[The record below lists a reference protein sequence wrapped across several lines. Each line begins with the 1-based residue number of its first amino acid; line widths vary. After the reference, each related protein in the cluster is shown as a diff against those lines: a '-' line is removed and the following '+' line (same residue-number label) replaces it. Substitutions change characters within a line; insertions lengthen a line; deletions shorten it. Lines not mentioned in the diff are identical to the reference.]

1 VSAEATALSK
11 TGTSPSDPADA
22 VSSMTIDQLADQ
34 LSTYLDTPRINQVRR
49 AYYYAEQAHAG
60 QMRRSGE
67 HYITHPLAVAHIL
80 ADMKLD
86 HQSLMAAM
94 LHDVIE
100 DTGIPKDA
108 LAEQFGEPV
117 ADLVDGVSK
126 LTQIEFRTRA
136 EAQAEN
142 FQKMTLAM
150 ARDIRVILVKLA
162 DRLHN
167 MRTLGHMSYEKRQRI
182 ATETLDIYAPI
193 ANRLGMHSLCT
204 ELEDLGF
211 SFLHPMRSRYISKAV
226 EKLRGSHREIIEEIQ
241 ARVEEKLTERG
252 MPGRILGREKHLN
265 SIYNKMKFK
274 HKSFHEIMDVYAF
287 RIITDSTDDCYR
299 ILGAVHSL
307 YKPLPGRFKDYI
319 AMPKANGYQSL
330 HTTLFGMHV
339 NIEIQIRTE
348 EMEQIANNGIAAH
361 WLYKNDNST
370 AIEVSQRRVDRWVQ
384 GLIEMR
390 ERTDDSLEFIE
401 HVKVDLFPDEIYVF
415 TPKGK
420 ILELPGGATPID
432 FAYAIHTDI
441 GNACVAC
448 RINRNLGS
456 LSQPLQSGQTVEI
469 ITAPGARP
477 NPAWLSFVVTGK
489 ARSSIR
495 HVLKYQKR
503 TESVELGKALLKKS
517 LVGFGAKL
525 SEISDQQRERVV
537 KHNQQTDFDDL
548 LGEIGLGN
556 RMAYIIARQLTSDLN
571 DDGRESDSASETP
584 NVVSLQDN
592 GRGSVTIRG
601 TEGLLVRFASCCKPI
616 PGDPVVGVMES
627 GNGMVI
633 HTDTCRRLRDK
644 HGDRSALTHLKWAKD
659 ITDEFSVELRV
670 ELERQRGVIAEMASA
685 VAKADGNIE
694 RINVEEQNAR
704 LSVVS
709 LVVHVNGRRH
719 LARVMR
725 RVRNIRAVTHIS
737 RIRY

>member
-1 VSAEATALSK
+1 MSAEVTVEGLAKELS
-11 TGTSPSDPADA
+11 S
-22 VSSMTIDQLADQ
+22 
-34 LSTYLDTPRINQVRR
+34 YLDSNRINQVRR
-49 AYYYAEQAHAG
+49 AYYYAEQAHEG
-60 QMRRSGE
+60 QMRRSGDR
-67 HYITHPLAVAHIL
+67 YITHPLAVAHIL
-80 ADMKLD
+80 ADLRLD

-100 DTGIPKDA
+100 DTGIPKEA
-108 LAEQFGEPV
+108 LAEQFGEDV
-117 ADLVDGVSK
+117 AELVDGVSK
-126 LTQIEFRTRA
+126 LTQIEFRSRA

-167 MRTLGHMSYEKRQRI
+167 MRTLGPMPYEKRQRI

-193 ANRLGMHSLCT
+193 ANRLGMHAVCT

-211 SFLHPMRSRYISKAV
+211 SSLYPMRSKYISKAV
-226 EKLRGSHREIIEEIQ
+226 EKLRGSHREIIEEIRGKLQ
-241 ARVEEKLTERG
+241 EKLDERG
-252 MPGRILGREKHLN
+252 LQGRILGREKHLN

-274 HKSFHEIMDVYAF
+274 QKSFHEIMDVYAF
-287 RIITDSTDDCYR
+287 RIIAESEDDCYR

-348 EMEQIANNGIAAH
+348 EMENIANNGIAAH
-361 WLYKNDNST
+361 WMYKNEPTSVTSANQ
-370 AIEVSQRRVDRWVQ
+370 ARVDRWVK
-384 GLIEMR
+384 GLMEMR
-390 ERTDDSLEFIE
+390 ERADDSLEFIE

-420 ILELPGGATPID
+420 IMELPRGATPVD
-432 FAYAIHTDI
+432 FAYTIHTDI
-441 GNACVAC
+441 GNATVAC

-495 HVLKYQKR
+495 HVLKSQQR
-503 TESVELGKALLKKS
+503 VESIELGKTLLKKS
-517 LVGFGAKL
+517 LKGFGTRL
-525 SEISDQQRERVV
+525 SEISDAQVQTVV
-537 KHNQQTDFDDL
+537 RHNQVDSLDDL
-548 LGEIGLGN
+548 ISEIGLGN
-556 RMAYIIARQLTSDLN
+556 RMAYLVARQLIN
-571 DDGRESDSASETP
+571 GASNGEVEEAPAAITE
-584 NVVSLQDN
+584 QDN
-592 GRGSVTIRG
+592 TPVTIQG

-616 PGDPVVGVMES
+616 PGDPVVGVMDS
-627 GNGMVI
+627 GKGMVI
-633 HTDTCRRLRDK
+633 HSDTCSKLPDDDEGRAR
-644 HGDRSALTHLKWAKD
+644 LTHLKWAKD

-670 ELERQRGVIAEMASA
+670 ELERQRGVIAEVANA
-685 VAKADGNIE
+685 VAMADGNIE
-694 RINVEEQNAR
+694 RISVEDQNAKFG
-704 LSVVS
+704 VVS

-725 RVRNIRAVTHIS
+725 RIRNIRAVSSIS
-737 RIRY
+737 RVRN

>member
-1 VSAEATALSK
+1 MSAEPTVE
-11 TGTSPSDPADA
+11 G
-22 VSSMTIDQLADQ
+22 LAKE
-34 LSTYLDTPRINQVRR
+34 LSTYLDTNRINQVRR
-49 AYYYAEQAHAG
+49 AYYYAEQAHEG
-60 QMRRSGE
+60 QMRKSGDR
-67 HYITHPLAVAHIL
+67 YITHPLAVARIL
-80 ADMKLD
+80 AELKLD

-108 LAEQFGEPV
+108 LAEQFGEDV
-117 ADLVDGVSK
+117 AELVDGGSK
-126 LTQIEFRTRA
+126 LTQIEFRSRA

-150 ARDIRVILVKLA
+150 AKDIRVILVKLA

-167 MRTLGHMSYEKRQRI
+167 MRTLGPMPYEKRQRI

-193 ANRLGMHSLCT
+193 ANRLGMHSICT

-211 SFLHPMRSRYISKAV
+211 AALYPMRARYIRKAV
-226 EKLRGSHREIIEEIQ
+226 EKLRGSHREIIEEIRGKLQ
-241 ARVEEKLTERG
+241 AKLEERG
-252 MPGRILGREKHLN
+252 LPGRILGREKHLN

-287 RIITDSTDDCYR
+287 RIITDTEDDCYR

-361 WLYKNDNST
+361 WMYKNEASNVTSVNQ
-370 AIEVSQRRVDRWVQ
+370 ARVDRWLK
-384 GLIEMR
+384 GLMEMR
-390 ERTDDSLEFIE
+390 ERADDSLEFIE
-401 HVKVDLFPDEIYVF
+401 HVKVDLFPDEVYVF
-415 TPKGK
+415 TPKGR
-420 ILELPGGATPID
+420 ILELPRGATPVD

-441 GNACVAC
+441 GNAAVAC
-448 RINRNLGS
+448 RINRNLAS

-495 HVLKYQKR
+495 HALKTQKR
-503 TESVELGKALLKKS
+503 AESLELGRTLLKKS
-517 LVGFGAKL
+517 LKGFGTKL
-525 SEISDQQRERVV
+525 SEISDAQIQAVV
-537 KHNQQTDFDDL
+537 RHNQVSSFDDL
-548 LGEIGLGN
+548 VSDIGLGN
-556 RMAYIIARQLTSDLN
+556 RMAYLVARQLVHGAEGSDTATVEEAQPV
-571 DDGRESDSASETP
+571 DGGP
-584 NVVSLQDN
+584 
-592 GRGSVTIRG
+592 VTIRG

-616 PGDPVVGVMES
+616 PGDPVVGVMDS
-627 GNGMVI
+627 GKGMVI
-633 HTDTCRRLRDK
+633 HSDTCSRLPDDDEGRA
-644 HGDRSALTHLKWAKD
+644 SLTHLKWAKD
-659 ITDEFSVELRV
+659 ITNEFAVELRV
-670 ELERQRGVIAEMASA
+670 ELERQRGIIAELANA

-694 RINVEEQNAR
+694 RINVEEQNAKF
-704 LSVVS
+704 SVVS
-709 LVVHVNGRRH
+709 LVLHVSGRKH

-725 RVRNIRAVTHIS
+725 RIRTIRAVTHIS
-737 RIRY
+737 RVRH

>member
-1 VSAEATALSK
+1 MSAEPTVEGLARELS
-11 TGTSPSDPADA
+11 S
-22 VSSMTIDQLADQ
+22 
-34 LSTYLDTPRINQVRR
+34 YLDTTRINQVRR
-49 AYYYAEQAHAG
+49 AYYYAEQAHEG
-60 QMRRSGE
+60 QRRRSGE
-67 HYITHPLAVAHIL
+67 PYVTHPLAVASIL
-80 ADMKLD
+80 AELKLD

-108 LAEQFGEPV
+108 LADQFGESV

-126 LTQIEFRTRA
+126 LTQIEFRSRA

-167 MRTLGHMSYEKRQRI
+167 MRTLGPLPFAKRQRI

-193 ANRLGMHSLCT
+193 ANRLGMHSICT

-211 SFLHPMRSRYISKAV
+211 SSLYPMRSRYISQAV
-226 EKLRGSHREIIEEIQ
+226 TKLRGSHQEIIEEI
-241 ARVEEKLTERG
+241 RSKLEEKLAERG
-252 MPGRILGREKHLN
+252 LPGRIIGREKHLN

-274 HKSFHEIMDVYAF
+274 QKSFHEIMDVYAF
-287 RIITDSTDDCYR
+287 RIITDTEDDCYR

-348 EMEQIANNGIAAH
+348 EMEHIANNGIAAH
-361 WLYKNDNST
+361 WMYKNDQSSIASVN
-370 AIEVSQRRVDRWVQ
+370 QKRVDRWVK
-384 GLIEMR
+384 GLMEMR
-390 ERTDDSLEFIE
+390 ERADDSLEFIE

-420 ILELPGGATPID
+420 IMELPSGATPVD

-495 HVLKYQKR
+495 HVLKHQKR
-503 TESVELGKALLKKS
+503 TESVELGKTLLKKS
-517 LVGFGAKL
+517 LNGFGKKL
-525 SEISDQQRERVV
+525 AELSDAQVEAVV
-537 KHNQQTDFDDL
+537 RHNQVSSLDDL
-548 LGEIGLGN
+548 LSEIGLGN
-556 RMAYIIARQLTSDLN
+556 RMAYLIARQLVSGEVGPDDTETDLKQPSGGF
-571 DDGRESDSASETP
+571 GRSP
-584 NVVSLQDN
+584 
-592 GRGSVTIRG
+592 VTIRG
-601 TEGLLVRFASCCKPI
+601 TEGLLVRFAQCCKPI
-616 PGDPVVGVMES
+616 PGDPVVGVMDT
-627 GNGMVI
+627 GNGMLI
-633 HTDTCRRLRDK
+633 HSDTCVRLPEDDEARA
-644 HGDRSALTHLKWAKD
+644 RLTHLKWAKD

-670 ELERQRGVIAEMASA
+670 ELERQRGVIAEVASA
-685 VAKADGNIE
+685 VALADGNIE
-694 RINVEEQNAR
+694 RISVEEQNAR
-704 LSVVS
+704 LGIVS

-737 RIRY
+737 RIRH

>member
-1 VSAEATALSK
+1 MSLEATVEGL
-11 TGTSPSDPADA
+11 A
-22 VSSMTIDQLADQ
+22 VE
-34 LSTYLDTPRINQVRR
+34 LSTYLDTNRINQVRR
-49 AYYYAEQAHAG
+49 AYYYAEQAHEG
-60 QMRRSGE
+60 QMRKSGDR
-67 HYITHPLAVAHIL
+67 YITHPLAVAHIL
-80 ADMKLD
+80 AGLKLD

-108 LAEQFGEPV
+108 LAEQFGEDV
-117 ADLVDGVSK
+117 AELVDGVSK
-126 LTQIEFRTRA
+126 LTQIEFRSRA

-167 MRTLGHMSYEKRQRI
+167 MRTLGPMPYEKRQRI

-193 ANRLGMHSLCT
+193 ANRLGMHAIST

-211 SFLHPMRSRYISKAV
+211 SSLHPMRSRYISKAV
-226 EKLRGSHREIIEEIQ
+226 DKLRGSHREIIEDIRGKLQ
-241 ARVEEKLTERG
+241 EKLEERG
-252 MPGRILGREKHLN
+252 LPGRILGREKHLN
-265 SIYNKMKFK
+265 SIYNKMKLQQ
-274 HKSFHEIMDVYAF
+274 KSFYEIMDVYAF
-287 RIITDSTDDCYR
+287 RIITDTEDDCYR
-299 ILGAVHSL
+299 ILGAVHNL
-307 YKPLPGRFKDYI
+307 YKPMPGRFKDYI

-348 EMEQIANNGIAAH
+348 EMEHIANDGIAAH
-361 WLYKNDNST
+361 WMYKNEPTNATSVNQT
-370 AIEVSQRRVDRWVQ
+370 RVDRWVK
-384 GLIEMR
+384 GLMEMR
-390 ERTDDSLEFIE
+390 ERADDSLEFIE

-420 ILELPGGATPID
+420 IMELPRGATPVD
-432 FAYAIHTDI
+432 FAYTIHTDI
-441 GNACVAC
+441 GNATVAC

-456 LSQPLQSGQTVEI
+456 LSKPLQSGQTVEV

-495 HVLKYQKR
+495 HTLKSQKLA
-503 TESVELGKALLKKS
+503 ESLELGRALLKKS
-517 LVGFGAKL
+517 LNGFGASL
-525 SEISDQQRERVV
+525 SDISDEQKQTVV
-537 KHNQQTDFDDL
+537 GHNQVSSFDDL
-548 LGEIGLGN
+548 VSDIGLGK
-556 RMAYIIARQLTSDLN
+556 RMAYLVARQLVSGAESPEQQDPAG
-571 DDGRESDSASETP
+571 DVSESDETP
-584 NVVSLQDN
+584 
-592 GRGSVTIRG
+592 VTIRG
-601 TEGLLVRFASCCKPI
+601 TEGMLVRFATCCKPI

-633 HTDTCRRLRDK
+633 HSDTCSRLPEDN
-644 HGDRSALTHLKWAKD
+644 GGRSRLTHLTWAKD

-670 ELERQRGVIAEMASA
+670 ELERQRGVIAEVAKA
-685 VAKADGNIE
+685 VAMADGNIE
-694 RINVEEQNAR
+694 RISVDEQNAR
-704 LSVVS
+704 FGVVSVV
-709 LVVHVNGRRH
+709 VKVHGRRH

-725 RVRNIRAVTHIS
+725 RVRNIKAVTSIN
-737 RIRY
+737 RVKY

>member
-1 VSAEATALSK
+1 LATIEALSDRLK
-11 TGTSPSDPADA
+11 N
-22 VSSMTIDQLADQ
+22 
-34 LSTYLDTPRINQVRR
+34 YLDDNRVNQVRR
-49 AYYYAEQAHAG
+49 AFFYAEQAHEG
-60 QMRRSGE
+60 QFRRSGE
-67 HYITHPLAVAHIL
+67 RYITHPLAVASIL
-80 ADMKLD
+80 ADLNLD

-108 LAEQFGEPV
+108 LSAQFGESV

-126 LTQIEFRTRA
+126 LTQIEFRSRA

-150 ARDIRVILVKLA
+150 AKDIRVILVKLA

-167 MRTLGHMSYEKRQRI
+167 MRTLGPLAYEKRRRI

-193 ANRLGMHSLCT
+193 AHRLGMHSLCV

-211 SFLHPMRSRYISKAV
+211 SALYPMRSRYIGKAV
-226 EKLRGSHREIIEEIQ
+226 EKLRGNHLEIIAEIRQRLEE
-241 ARVEEKLTERG
+241 RLSERDL
-252 MPGRILGREKHLN
+252 PGEILGREKHLN
-265 SIYNKMKFK
+265 SIYNKMRNRQ
-274 HKSFHEIMDVYAF
+274 KSFHEIMDVYAF
-287 RIITDSTDDCYR
+287 RIITDSVDDCYR

-339 NIEIQIRTE
+339 NIEIQIRTK

-361 WLYKNDNST
+361 WLYKSGDSAVGDLN
-370 AIEVSQRRVDRWVQ
+370 QRRVDRWVQ
-384 GLIEMR
+384 GLMEMR
-390 ERTDDSLEFIE
+390 ERADDSLEFIE
-401 HVKVDLFPDEIYVF
+401 HVKVDLFPDEVYVF
-415 TPKGK
+415 TPRGK
-420 ILELPGGATPID
+420 ILELPAGATAVD

-448 RINRNLGS
+448 RINKQLAS
-456 LSQPLQSGQTVEI
+456 LSVPLQSGQTVEV

-477 NPAWLSFVVTGK
+477 NPAWLNFVVTGK

-495 HVLKYQKR
+495 HVLNSQR
-503 TESVELGKALLKKS
+503 RNESVTLGKDLLTKS
-517 LVGFGAKL
+517 LSSFGWKL
-525 SEISDQQRERVV
+525 ADMPKEQIDRVAA
-537 KHNQQTDFDDL
+537 HNQAASLDDL
-548 LGEIGLGN
+548 LAEIGLGN
-556 RMAYIIARQLTSDLN
+556 RMAYIVARQLLPTDSDAAAEKAKV
-571 DDGRESDSASETP
+571 DVKRDEPSSM
-584 NVVSLQDN
+584 
-592 GRGSVTIRG
+592 TIRG
-601 TEGLLVRFASCCKPI
+601 TEGLLVRFANCCKPI
-616 PGDPVVGVMES
+616 PGDPIVGQMES

-633 HTDTCRRLRDK
+633 HSERCDRVLLGK
-644 HGDRSALTHLKWAKD
+644 HADQELVHLNWAKD

-670 ELERQRGVIAEMASA
+670 ELERQRGVIAELANA
-685 VAKADGNIE
+685 VTHGDANIE

-704 LSVVS
+704 HSRVS
-709 LVVHVNGRRH
+709 LVLHVQGRRH

-725 RVRNIRAVTHIS
+725 RIRRIRAVMGITRVRH
-737 RIRY
+737 

>member
-1 VSAEATALSK
+1 VSLEATVE
-11 TGTSPSDPADA
+11 G
-22 VSSMTIDQLADQ
+22 LASE
-34 LSTYLDTPRINQVRR
+34 LSTYLDTNRINQVRR
-49 AYYYAEQAHAG
+49 AYYYAEQAHEG
-60 QMRRSGE
+60 QMRKSGDR
-67 HYITHPLAVAHIL
+67 YITHPLAVAHIL
-80 ADMKLD
+80 AGLKLD

-108 LAEQFGEPV
+108 LSEQFGEDV
-117 ADLVDGVSK
+117 AELVDGVSK
-126 LTQIEFRTRA
+126 LTQIEFRSRA

-167 MRTLGHMSYEKRQRI
+167 MRTLGPMPYEKRQRI

-193 ANRLGMHSLCT
+193 ANRLGMHAIST

-211 SFLHPMRSRYISKAV
+211 SSLYPMRSRYISKAV
-226 EKLRGSHREIIEEIQ
+226 DKLRGSHREIIEDIRGRLQ
-241 ARVEEKLTERG
+241 EKLEERSL
-252 MPGRILGREKHLN
+252 PGRILGREKHLN

-274 HKSFHEIMDVYAF
+274 QKSFYEIMDVYAF
-287 RIITDSTDDCYR
+287 RIITGTEDDCYR

-307 YKPLPGRFKDYI
+307 YKPMPGRFKDYI

-348 EMEQIANNGIAAH
+348 EMEHIANDGIAAH
-361 WLYKNDNST
+361 WMYKNDPGNVTSVNQT
-370 AIEVSQRRVDRWVQ
+370 RVDRWVK
-384 GLIEMR
+384 GLMEMR
-390 ERTDDSLEFIE
+390 ERADDSLEFIE

-415 TPKGK
+415 TPRGK
-420 ILELPGGATPID
+420 IMELPSGATPVD

-441 GNACVAC
+441 GNATVAC

-456 LSQPLQSGQTVEI
+456 LSRPLQSGQTVEV

-495 HVLKYQKR
+495 HTLKSQKLA
-503 TESVELGKALLKKS
+503 ESLELGRTLLKKS
-517 LVGFGAKL
+517 LTGFGARL
-525 SEISDQQRERVV
+525 SDIDEMQKQAVV
-537 KHNQQTDFDDL
+537 NHNQVNSFEDL
-548 LGEIGLGN
+548 VSDIGLGN
-556 RMAYIIARQLTSDLN
+556 RMAYLVARQLLSGAESIGPRQSVKGIQGG
-571 DDGRESDSASETP
+571 DDAR
-584 NVVSLQDN
+584 
-592 GRGSVTIRG
+592 VTIQG
-601 TEGLLVRFASCCKPI
+601 TEGMLVHFAACCKPI
-616 PGDPVVGVMES
+616 PGDPVVGVMDS
-627 GNGMVI
+627 GSGMVI
-633 HTDTCRRLRDK
+633 HSDTCSRLPEDNE
-644 HGDRSALTHLKWAKD
+644 GRSRLTHLTWAKD

-670 ELERQRGVIAEMASA
+670 ELERQRGVIAEVASA
-685 VAKADGNIE
+685 VAMADGNIE
-694 RINVEEQNAR
+694 RINVDEQDAR
-704 LSVVS
+704 FGVVSVV
-709 LVVHVNGRRH
+709 VKVHGRKH

-725 RVRNIRAVTHIS
+725 RVRNIKAVTSIN
-737 RIRY
+737 RVKY

>member
-1 VSAEATALSK
+1 MHSGFFIPGIYDPYGGAVSAEATV
-11 TGTSPSDPADA
+11 D
-22 VSSMTIDQLADQ
+22 VLANE
-34 LSTYLDTPRINQVRR
+34 LSTYLDTNRINQVRR
-49 AYYYAEQAHAG
+49 AYYYAEQAHEG
-60 QMRRSGE
+60 QMRKSGDR
-67 HYITHPLAVAHIL
+67 YITHPLAVARIL
-80 ADMKLD
+80 ASLKLD

-108 LAEQFGEPV
+108 LAEQFGEDV
-117 ADLVDGVSK
+117 AELVDGVSK
-126 LTQIEFRTRA
+126 LTQIEFRSRA

-167 MRTLGHMSYEKRQRI
+167 MRTLGPMPYEKRQRI
-182 ATETLDIYAPI
+182 ANETLDIYAPI
-193 ANRLGMHSLCT
+193 ANRLGMHSICT

-211 SFLHPMRSRYISKAV
+211 SSLYPMRSKYISKAV
-226 EKLRGSHREIIEEIQ
+226 AKLRGSHREIIDDIRGKLQ
-241 ARVEEKLTERG
+241 EKLEERSL
-252 MPGRILGREKHLN
+252 PGRILGREKHLN

-274 HKSFHEIMDVYAF
+274 QKSFHEIMDVYAF
-287 RIITDSTDDCYR
+287 RIITDTEDDCYR

-348 EMEQIANNGIAAH
+348 EMEHIANNGIAAH
-361 WLYKNDNST
+361 WMYKNEPSSVTSVNQT
-370 AIEVSQRRVDRWVQ
+370 RVDRWVK
-384 GLIEMR
+384 GLMEMR
-390 ERTDDSLEFIE
+390 ERADDSLEFIE

-420 ILELPGGATPID
+420 IMELPGGATPVD
-432 FAYAIHTDI
+432 FAYTIHTDI

-495 HVLKYQKR
+495 HVLKNQKR
-503 TESVELGKALLKKS
+503 AESLDLGKTLLKKS
-517 LVGFGAKL
+517 LKGFGASL
-525 SEISDQQRERVV
+525 SEINEHQIQAVV
-537 KHNQQTDFDDL
+537 RHNQVDSFEDL
-548 LGEIGLGN
+548 VSDIGLGN
-556 RMAYIIARQLTSDLN
+556 RMAYLVARQLVSGKT
-571 DDGRESDSASETP
+571 DDEASGVASATIMDKTNNSP
-584 NVVSLQDN
+584 
-592 GRGSVTIRG
+592 VTIRG

-616 PGDPVVGVMES
+616 PGDPVVGVMDS

-633 HTDTCRRLRDK
+633 HSDTCSRLPEDDEGRA
-644 HGDRSALTHLKWAKD
+644 RLTHLKWAKD
-659 ITDEFSVELRV
+659 IANEFSVELRV
-670 ELERQRGVIAEMASA
+670 EFERQRGVIAELANA
-685 VAKADGNIE
+685 VAIADGNIE

-704 LSVVS
+704 LGIVG

-725 RVRNIRAVTHIS
+725 RIRNIRAVTHIN
-737 RIRY
+737 RVRH

>member
-1 VSAEATALSK
+1 MSAEATV
-11 TGTSPSDPADA
+11 D
-22 VSSMTIDQLADQ
+22 VLASE
-34 LSTYLDTPRINQVRR
+34 LSTYLDTNRINQVRR
-49 AYYYAEQAHAG
+49 AYYYAEQAHEG
-60 QMRRSGE
+60 QMRKSGDR
-67 HYITHPLAVAHIL
+67 YITHPLAVAHIL
-80 ADMKLD
+80 AGLKLD

-108 LAEQFGEPV
+108 LADQFGEDV
-117 ADLVDGVSK
+117 AELVDGVSK
-126 LTQIEFRTRA
+126 LTQIEFRSRA

-167 MRTLGHMSYEKRQRI
+167 MRTLGPMPYEKRQRI
-182 ATETLDIYAPI
+182 ANETLDIYAPI
-193 ANRLGMHSLCT
+193 ANRLGMHSICT

-211 SFLHPMRSRYISKAV
+211 ASLYPMRSKYISKAV
-226 EKLRGSHREIIEEIQ
+226 AKLRGSHREIIDDI
-241 ARVEEKLTERG
+241 RGKLEEKLEERSL
-252 MPGRILGREKHLN
+252 PGRILGREKHLN

-274 HKSFHEIMDVYAF
+274 QKSFHEIMDVYAF
-287 RIITDSTDDCYR
+287 RIITDTEDDCYR

-348 EMEQIANNGIAAH
+348 EMEHIANNGIAAH
-361 WLYKNDNST
+361 WMYKNEPSGVTSVN
-370 AIEVSQRRVDRWVQ
+370 QRRVDQWVQ
-384 GLIEMR
+384 GLMEMR
-390 ERTDDSLEFIE
+390 ERADDSLEFIE

-420 ILELPGGATPID
+420 IMELPSGATPVD

-448 RINRNLGS
+448 RINRTLGS

-495 HVLKYQKR
+495 HLLKNQKR
-503 TESVELGKALLKKS
+503 AESLELGKTLLKKS
-517 LVGFGAKL
+517 LKGFGTSL
-525 SEISDQQRERVV
+525 SRISESQIGTVV
-537 KHNQQTDFDDL
+537 RHNQVNSFEDL
-548 LGEIGLGN
+548 VSDIGLGN
-556 RMAYIIARQLTSDLN
+556 RMAYLVARQLVSGDAEDQAADTA
-571 DDGRESDSASETP
+571 SAPVMDKADNTP
-584 NVVSLQDN
+584 
-592 GRGSVTIRG
+592 VTIRG
-601 TEGLLVRFASCCKPI
+601 TEGLVVRFASCCKPI
-616 PGDPVVGVMES
+616 PGDPVVGVMDS
-627 GNGMVI
+627 GKGMVI
-633 HTDTCRRLRDK
+633 HSDTCSKLPED
-644 HGDRSALTHLKWAKD
+644 GDSRARLTHLKWAKD
-659 ITDEFSVELRV
+659 IANEFSVELRV
-670 ELERQRGVIAEMASA
+670 ELERQRGVIAELANA
-685 VAKADGNIE
+685 VAMADGNIE

-704 LSVVS
+704 LGIVS

-725 RVRNIRAVTHIS
+725 RIRNIRAVTHIN
-737 RIRY
+737 RVRH

>member
-1 VSAEATALSK
+1 MSAEQTVEGLARELS
-11 TGTSPSDPADA
+11 S
-22 VSSMTIDQLADQ
+22 
-34 LSTYLDTPRINQVRR
+34 YLDSSRVNQVRR
-49 AYYYAEQAHAG
+49 AYYYAEQAHEG
-60 QMRRSGE
+60 QKRRSGE
-67 HYITHPLAVAHIL
+67 PYVTHPLAVASIL
-80 ADMKLD
+80 ADLRLD

-100 DTGIPKDA
+100 DTGIPKEA
-108 LAEQFGEPV
+108 LSDQFGESV

-126 LTQIEFRTRA
+126 LTQIEFRSRA

-167 MRTLGHMSYEKRQRI
+167 MRTLGPLPFAKRQRI

-193 ANRLGMHSLCT
+193 ANRLGMHSICT

-211 SFLHPMRSRYISKAV
+211 SSLYPMRSRYISKAV
-226 EKLRGSHREIIEEIQ
+226 AKLRGSHQEIIQEI
-241 ARVEEKLTERG
+241 RGRLEEKLAERG
-252 MPGRILGREKHLN
+252 LPGRIMGREKHLN

-274 HKSFHEIMDVYAF
+274 QKSFHEIMDVYAF
-287 RIITDSTDDCYR
+287 RIITDTEDDCYR

-348 EMEQIANNGIAAH
+348 EMEHIANNGIAAH
-361 WLYKNDNST
+361 WMYKNDQSNIIS
-370 AIEVSQRRVDRWVQ
+370 VNQKRVDRWVK
-384 GLIEMR
+384 GLMEMR
-390 ERTDDSLEFIE
+390 ERADDSLEFIE
-401 HVKVDLFPDEIYVF
+401 HVNVDLFPDEIYVF

-420 ILELPGGATPID
+420 IMELPSGATPID

-441 GNACVAC
+441 GNASVAC
-448 RINRNLGS
+448 RINRNLAS

-477 NPAWLSFVVTGK
+477 NPAWLGFVVTGK

-495 HVLKYQKR
+495 HVLKHQKR
-503 TESVELGKALLKKS
+503 TESLELGKTLLKKS
-517 LVGFGAKL
+517 LNGFGQKL
-525 SEISDQQRERVV
+525 GDINDAQIEAVV
-537 KHNQQTDFDDL
+537 RHNQVQSFDDL
-548 LGEIGLGN
+548 LSEIGLGN
-556 RMAYIIARQLTSDLN
+556 RMAYLVARQLVS
-571 DDGRESDSASETP
+571 GAGSDS
-584 NVVSLQDN
+584 QDT
-592 GRGSVTIRG
+592 GADLEQSGDGYRRAPVTIRG
-601 TEGLLVRFASCCKPI
+601 TEGLLVRFAQCCKPI
-616 PGDPVVGVMES
+616 PGDPVVGVMDS
-627 GNGMVI
+627 GNGMLI
-633 HTDTCRRLRDK
+633 HSDTCERLPESDEA
-644 HGDRSALTHLKWAKD
+644 RSRLTHLKWAKD

-670 ELERQRGVIAEMASA
+670 ELERQRGVIAEVASA

-704 LSVVS
+704 LGIVS

-725 RVRNIRAVTHIS
+725 RIRNIRAVTHIS
-737 RIRY
+737 RIRH

>member
-1 VSAEATALSK
+1 MSAEATVE
-11 TGTSPSDPADA
+11 D
-22 VSSMTIDQLADQ
+22 LATE
-34 LSTYLDTPRINQVRR
+34 LGSYLDSKRINQVRR
-49 AYYYAEQAHAG
+49 AYYYAEQAHEG
-60 QMRRSGE
+60 QMRKSGDR
-67 HYITHPLAVAHIL
+67 YITHPLAVAGIL
-80 ADMKLD
+80 ARLRLD

-108 LAEQFGEPV
+108 VAEQFGDDV
-117 ADLVDGVSK
+117 AELVDGVSK

-167 MRTLGHMSYEKRQRI
+167 MRTLGPMPYEKRLRI
-182 ATETLDIYAPI
+182 ASETLDIYAPI
-193 ANRLGMHSLCT
+193 ANRLGMHSICT

-211 SFLHPMRSRYISKAV
+211 SSLYPMRSKYIAKAV
-226 EKLRGSHREIIEEIQ
+226 DKLRGSHREIIDEIRVRLQEKLEERGLPGEIQ
-241 ARVEEKLTERG
+241 
-252 MPGRILGREKHLN
+252 GREKHLN

-287 RIITDSTDDCYR
+287 RIITETEEDCYR

-348 EMEQIANNGIAAH
+348 EMEYIANNGIAAH
-361 WLYKNDNST
+361 WMYKNEDSGGTTVNH
-370 AIEVSQRRVDRWVQ
+370 ARVDRWLK
-384 GLIEMR
+384 GLMEIQ
-390 ERTDDSLEFIE
+390 ERADDSMEFIE

-415 TPKGK
+415 TPKGR
-420 ILELPGGATPID
+420 IMALPSGATPVD

-441 GNACVAC
+441 GNAAVAC
-448 RINRNLGS
+448 RINRNLAS
-456 LSQPLQSGQTVEI
+456 LSQPLQSGQTVEV
-469 ITAPGARP
+469 ITAPGTRP

-495 HVLKYQKR
+495 HVLKTR
-503 TESVELGKALLKKS
+503 ERAESLELGRTLLKRS
-517 LVGFGAKL
+517 LKGFGARL
-525 SEISDQQRERVV
+525 SDISDAQTQLVV
-537 KHNQQTDFDDL
+537 NHNQVNNFDDL
-548 LGEIGLGN
+548 VSDIGLGN
-556 RMAYIIARQLTSDLN
+556 RMAYLVARQLVSGGEGLDQSPAN
-571 DDGRESDSASETP
+571 AESADEGKA
-584 NVVSLQDN
+584 
-592 GRGSVTIRG
+592 GAVTIRG
-601 TEGLLVRFASCCKPI
+601 TEGLLVKFASCCKPI
-616 PGDPVVGVMES
+616 PGDPVVGVMDS

-633 HTDTCRRLRDK
+633 HSDTCSKLPEDDEGRAR
-644 HGDRSALTHLKWAKD
+644 LTHLKWAKD
-659 ITDEFSVELRV
+659 IADEFSVELRV
-670 ELERQRGVIAEMASA
+670 EFERQRGVIAEVANA
-685 VAKADGNIE
+685 VAMADGNIE
-694 RINVEEQNAR
+694 RIGVEEQNAK
-704 LSVVS
+704 LGVVS
-709 LVVHVNGRRH
+709 LVVHVHGRRH

-737 RIRY
+737 RVRH

>member
-1 VSAEATALSK
+1 MSAEATVEGLAKELS
-11 TGTSPSDPADA
+11 S
-22 VSSMTIDQLADQ
+22 
-34 LSTYLDTPRINQVRR
+34 YLDTHRINQVRR
-49 AYYYAEQAHAG
+49 AYYYAEQAHEG
-60 QMRRSGE
+60 QMRRSGDR
-67 HYITHPLAVAHIL
+67 YITHPLAVAHIL
-80 ADMKLD
+80 ADLKLD

-108 LAEQFGEPV
+108 LSDQFGDDV
-117 ADLVDGVSK
+117 AELVDGVSK
-126 LTQIEFRTRA
+126 LTQIEFRSRA

-167 MRTLGHMSYEKRQRI
+167 MRTLGPMPYEKRQRI
-182 ATETLDIYAPI
+182 ANETLDIYAPI
-193 ANRLGMHSLCT
+193 ANRLGMHSICT

-211 SFLHPMRSRYISKAV
+211 ASLYPMRSRYISKAV
-226 EKLRGSHREIIEEIQ
+226 DKLRGSHREIIDEIRGKLQ
-241 ARVEEKLTERG
+241 EKLEERG
-252 MPGRILGREKHLN
+252 LPGRILGREKHLN

-274 HKSFHEIMDVYAF
+274 QKSFHEIMDVYAF
-287 RIITDSTDDCYR
+287 RIITDTEDDCYR

-348 EMEQIANNGIAAH
+348 EMEHIANNGIAAH
-361 WLYKNDNST
+361 WMYKNEPSSVTSVNQS
-370 AIEVSQRRVDRWVQ
+370 RVDRWVK
-384 GLIEMR
+384 GLMEMR
-390 ERTDDSLEFIE
+390 ERADDSLEFIE

-420 ILELPGGATPID
+420 IMELPSGATPVD

-441 GNACVAC
+441 GNATVAC

-456 LSQPLQSGQTVEI
+456 LSQPLQSGQTVEV

-495 HVLKYQKR
+495 HVLKNQKR
-503 TESVELGKALLKKS
+503 AESLELGKALLKKS
-517 LVGFGAKL
+517 LKGFGTSL
-525 SEISDQQRERVV
+525 SKIGESQIEAVV
-537 KHNQQTDFDDL
+537 RHNQVSSLDDL
-548 LGEIGLGN
+548 VSEIGLGN
-556 RMAYIIARQLTSDLN
+556 RMAYLVARQLVSGAEEDADT
-571 DDGRESDSASETP
+571 APQVPSEGGP
-584 NVVSLQDN
+584 
-592 GRGSVTIRG
+592 VTIRG

-616 PGDPVVGVMES
+616 PGDPVVGVMDS
-627 GNGMVI
+627 GKGMMI
-633 HTDTCRRLRDK
+633 HSDTCSRLPDDNDGRA
-644 HGDRSALTHLKWAKD
+644 RLTHLKWAKD

-670 ELERQRGVIAEMASA
+670 ELERQRGVIAEVANA
-685 VAKADGNIE
+685 VAMADGNIE

-704 LSVVS
+704 LGVVS

-725 RVRNIRAVTHIS
+725 RIRNIRAVTHIN
-737 RIRY
+737 RVRH

>member
-1 VSAEATALSK
+1 MSAEATVEGL
-11 TGTSPSDPADA
+11 TS
-22 VSSMTIDQLADQ
+22 Q
-34 LSTYLDTPRINQVRR
+34 LSQYLDKTRINQVRR
-49 AYYYAEQAHAG
+49 AYYYAEQAHEG
-60 QMRRSGE
+60 QKRRSGE
-67 HYITHPLAVAHIL
+67 PYITHPLAVASIL
-80 ADMKLD
+80 AELRLD

-108 LAEQFGEPV
+108 LSEQFGDAV
-117 ADLVDGVSK
+117 AELVDGVSK
-126 LTQIEFRTRA
+126 LTQIEFRSRA

-167 MRTLGHMSYEKRQRI
+167 MRTLGPLSYEKRQRI

-193 ANRLGMHSLCT
+193 ANRLGMHSVCT

-211 SFLHPMRSRYISKAV
+211 SSLYPMRSRYISKAV
-226 EKLRGSHREIIEEIQ
+226 STLRGSHQAIIEDIQ
-241 ARVEEKLTERG
+241 GRLEEKLAERG
-252 MPGRILGREKHLN
+252 LPGRILGREKHLN

-274 HKSFHEIMDVYAF
+274 QKSFHEIMDVYAF
-287 RIITDSTDDCYR
+287 RIVTDSEDDCYR

-361 WLYKNDNST
+361 WMYKSDHS
-370 AIEVSQRRVDRWVQ
+370 EVAAVNQKRVDHWVQ
-384 GLIEMR
+384 GLMEMR
-390 ERTDDSLEFIE
+390 ERADDSLEFIE

-448 RINRNLGS
+448 RINRNLAS
-456 LSQPLQSGQTVEI
+456 LSQSLQSGQTVEI

-477 NPAWLSFVVTGK
+477 NSAWLEFVVTGK

-495 HVLKYQKR
+495 HVLKHQKQA
-503 TESVELGKALLKKS
+503 EAIELGKTLLKKS
-517 LVGFGAKL
+517 LNGFGQKL
-525 SEISDQQRERVV
+525 SALEASQIRSVV
-537 KHNQQTDFDDL
+537 SHNQVSNFDDL
-548 LGEIGLGN
+548 LSDIGLGN
-556 RMAYIIARQLTSDLN
+556 RMAYLVARQLISGSDGSDEALN
-571 DDGRESDSASETP
+571 GSELNEHEPESLHSP
-584 NVVSLQDN
+584 VM
-592 GRGSVTIRG
+592 IRG
-601 TEGLLVRFASCCKPI
+601 TEGLVVRFASCCKPI
-616 PGDPVVGVMES
+616 PGDPVVGVMDS

-633 HTDTCRRLRDK
+633 HSDTCPRLPE
-644 HGDRSALTHLKWAKD
+644 GDDAGARLTHLKWAKD
-659 ITDEFSVELRV
+659 ITNEFSVELRV
-670 ELERQRGVIAEMASA
+670 ELERQRGVIAEVANA
-685 VAKADGNIE
+685 VAVADGNIE
-694 RINVEEQNAR
+694 RISVEEQNAR
-704 LSVVS
+704 LGVVS

-737 RIRY
+737 RVRY

>member
-1 VSAEATALSK
+1 MSAEATVEGLAQELS
-11 TGTSPSDPADA
+11 S
-22 VSSMTIDQLADQ
+22 
-34 LSTYLDTPRINQVRR
+34 YLDTNRINQVRR
-49 AYYYAEQAHAG
+49 AYYYAEQAHEG
-60 QMRRSGE
+60 QMRRSGDR
-67 HYITHPLAVAHIL
+67 YITHPLAVAHIL
-80 ADMKLD
+80 ADLKLD

-108 LAEQFGEPV
+108 LSDQFGEDV
-117 ADLVDGVSK
+117 AELVDGVSK
-126 LTQIEFRTRA
+126 LTQIEFRSRA

-167 MRTLGHMSYEKRQRI
+167 MRTLGPMPYEKRLRI
-182 ATETLDIYAPI
+182 ANETLDIYAPI
-193 ANRLGMHSLCT
+193 ANRLGMHSICT

-211 SFLHPMRSRYISKAV
+211 SSLYPMRSRYISKAV
-226 EKLRGSHREIIEEIQ
+226 EKLRGSHREIIDEIRGKLQ
-241 ARVEEKLTERG
+241 EKLEERG
-252 MPGRILGREKHLN
+252 LPGRILGREKHLN

-274 HKSFHEIMDVYAF
+274 QKSFHEIMDVYAF
-287 RIITDSTDDCYR
+287 RIITDTEDDCYR

-348 EMEQIANNGIAAH
+348 EMEHIANNGIAAH
-361 WLYKNDNST
+361 WMYKNEPTSVTSVNQS
-370 AIEVSQRRVDRWVQ
+370 RVDRWVK
-384 GLIEMR
+384 GLMEMR
-390 ERTDDSLEFIE
+390 ERADDSLEFIE

-420 ILELPGGATPID
+420 IMELPSGATPVD

-441 GNACVAC
+441 GNATVAC

-495 HVLKYQKR
+495 HVLKNQKR
-503 TESVELGKALLKKS
+503 AESLELGKALLKKS
-517 LVGFGAKL
+517 LKGFGTSL
-525 SEISDQQRERVV
+525 SRISDSQIDAVV
-537 KHNQQTDFDDL
+537 KHNQVSSLDNL
-548 LGEIGLGN
+548 VSEIGLGN
-556 RMAYIIARQLTSDLN
+556 RMAYLVARQLVSGEAESAGTDSDVQ
-571 DDGRESDSASETP
+571 S
-584 NVVSLQDN
+584 Q
-592 GRGSVTIRG
+592 GSPVTIRG

-616 PGDPVVGVMES
+616 PGDPVVGVMDS
-627 GNGMVI
+627 GKGMMI
-633 HTDTCRRLRDK
+633 HSDTCSRLPEDDEGRA
-644 HGDRSALTHLKWAKD
+644 RLTHLKWAKD

-670 ELERQRGVIAEMASA
+670 ELERQRGVIAEVANA
-685 VAKADGNIE
+685 VAMADGNIE

-704 LSVVS
+704 LGVVS

-725 RVRNIRAVTHIS
+725 RIRNIRAVTHIN
-737 RIRY
+737 RVRH

>member
-1 VSAEATALSK
+1 VSAEATVEGLAKELS
-11 TGTSPSDPADA
+11 S
-22 VSSMTIDQLADQ
+22 
-34 LSTYLDTPRINQVRR
+34 YLDTNRINQVRR
-49 AYYYAEQAHAG
+49 AYYYAEQAHEG
-60 QMRRSGE
+60 QMRRSGDR
-67 HYITHPLAVAHIL
+67 YITHPLAVAHIL
-80 ADMKLD
+80 ADLKLD

-108 LAEQFGEPV
+108 LSDQFGEDV
-117 ADLVDGVSK
+117 AELVDGVSK
-126 LTQIEFRTRA
+126 LTQIEFRSRA

-167 MRTLGHMSYEKRQRI
+167 MRTLGPMPYEKRLRI

-193 ANRLGMHSLCT
+193 ANRLGMHSICT

-211 SFLHPMRSRYISKAV
+211 SSLYPMRSRYISKAV
-226 EKLRGSHREIIEEIQ
+226 EKLRGSHREIIDEIRGKLQ
-241 ARVEEKLTERG
+241 EKLEERG
-252 MPGRILGREKHLN
+252 LPGRILGREKHLN

-274 HKSFHEIMDVYAF
+274 QKSFHEIMDVYAF
-287 RIITDSTDDCYR
+287 RIITDTEDDCYR

-348 EMEQIANNGIAAH
+348 EMEHIANNGIAAH
-361 WLYKNDNST
+361 WMYKNEPSSVTSVNQS
-370 AIEVSQRRVDRWVQ
+370 RVDRWVQ
-384 GLIEMR
+384 GLMEMR
-390 ERTDDSLEFIE
+390 ERADDSLEFIE

-420 ILELPGGATPID
+420 IMELPSGATPVD

-441 GNACVAC
+441 GNATVAC

-456 LSQPLQSGQTVEI
+456 LSQPLQSGQTVEV

-495 HVLKYQKR
+495 HVLKNQKR
-503 TESVELGKALLKKS
+503 TESLELGKALLKKS
-517 LVGFGAKL
+517 LKGFGTSL
-525 SEISDQQRERVV
+525 SKISDSQIDAVV
-537 KHNQQTDFDDL
+537 KHNQVTSMDDL
-548 LGEIGLGN
+548 VSEIGLGN
-556 RMAYIIARQLTSDLN
+556 RMAYLVARQLVS
-571 DDGRESDSASETP
+571 GESETADTG
-584 NVVSLQDN
+584 SDDQS
-592 GRGSVTIRG
+592 RGSPVTIRG

-616 PGDPVVGVMES
+616 PGDPVVGIMDS
-627 GNGMVI
+627 GKGMMI
-633 HTDTCRRLRDK
+633 HSDTCSRLPEDDEGRA
-644 HGDRSALTHLKWAKD
+644 RLTHLKWAKD

-670 ELERQRGVIAEMASA
+670 ELERQRGVIAEVANA
-685 VAKADGNIE
+685 VAMADGNIE

-704 LSVVS
+704 LGVVS

-725 RVRNIRAVTHIS
+725 RIRNIRAVTHIN
-737 RIRY
+737 RVRH

>member
-1 VSAEATALSK
+1 MHAFGLFCLRRTENCGGAVSAEATVE
-11 TGTSPSDPADA
+11 D
-22 VSSMTIDQLADQ
+22 LATE
-34 LSTYLDTPRINQVRR
+34 LGLYLDHNRINQVRR
-49 AYYYAEQAHAG
+49 AYYYAEQAHEG
-60 QMRRSGE
+60 QMRKSGDR
-67 HYITHPLAVAHIL
+67 YITHPLAVAGIL
-80 ADMKLD
+80 AKLRLD

-108 LAEQFGEPV
+108 LAEQFGDDV
-117 ADLVDGVSK
+117 AELVDGVSK

-167 MRTLGHMSYEKRQRI
+167 MRTLGPMPYEKRLRI

-193 ANRLGMHSLCT
+193 ANRLGMHAICT

-211 SFLHPMRSRYISKAV
+211 SSLYPMRSKYIAKAV
-226 EKLRGSHREIIEEIQ
+226 DKLRGSHREIIEEIRGRLQ
-241 ARVEEKLTERG
+241 EKLEAREL
-252 MPGRILGREKHLN
+252 PGRILGREKHLN

-287 RIITDSTDDCYR
+287 RIITETEDDCYR
-299 ILGAVHSL
+299 ILGAVHNL

-348 EMEQIANNGIAAH
+348 EMEHIANDGIAAH
-361 WLYKNDNST
+361 WMYKSDDSGVTTINES
-370 AIEVSQRRVDRWVQ
+370 RVDRWVK
-384 GLIEMR
+384 GLMEIQ
-390 ERTDDSLEFIE
+390 ERADDSMEFIE

-415 TPKGK
+415 TPKGR
-420 ILELPGGATPID
+420 IMELPSGATPVD

-441 GNACVAC
+441 GNAAVAC
-448 RINRNLGS
+448 RINRNLAS
-456 LSQPLQSGQTVEI
+456 LSQPLQSGQTVEV

-495 HVLKYQKR
+495 HVLKTR
-503 TESVELGKALLKKS
+503 ERAESLELGRTLLKRS
-517 LVGFGAKL
+517 LKGFGARL
-525 SEISDQQRERVV
+525 TDISDAQKQQVV
-537 KHNQQTDFDDL
+537 NHNQVNSFDDL
-548 LGEIGLGN
+548 VSDIGLGN
-556 RMAYIIARQLTSDLN
+556 RMAYLVARQLLSGGEGLDQAPANLENTVE
-571 DDGRESDSASETP
+571 GKA
-584 NVVSLQDN
+584 
-592 GRGSVTIRG
+592 GAVTIRG
-601 TEGLLVRFASCCKPI
+601 TEGLLVKFASCCKPI
-616 PGDPVVGVMES
+616 PGDPVVGVMDS

-633 HTDTCRRLRDK
+633 HSDTCSKLPEDDEGRAR
-644 HGDRSALTHLKWAKD
+644 LTHLKWAKD

-670 ELERQRGVIAEMASA
+670 ELERQRGVIAEVANA
-685 VAKADGNIE
+685 VAMADGNIE
-694 RINVEEQNAR
+694 RIGVEEQNAKFGI
-704 LSVVS
+704 VS
-709 LVVHVNGRRH
+709 LVVHVHGRRH

-725 RVRNIRAVTHIS
+725 RVRNIRAVTHIG
-737 RIRY
+737 RVRH

>member
-1 VSAEATALSK
+1 MSAEATVEGLAKELS
-11 TGTSPSDPADA
+11 S
-22 VSSMTIDQLADQ
+22 
-34 LSTYLDTPRINQVRR
+34 YLDTHRINQVRR
-49 AYYYAEQAHAG
+49 AYYYAEQAHEG
-60 QMRRSGE
+60 QMRRSGDR
-67 HYITHPLAVAHIL
+67 YITHPLAVAHIL
-80 ADMKLD
+80 ADLKLD

-108 LAEQFGEPV
+108 LSDQFGDDV
-117 ADLVDGVSK
+117 AELVDGVSK
-126 LTQIEFRTRA
+126 LTQIEFRSRA

-167 MRTLGHMSYEKRQRI
+167 MRTLGPMPYEKRQRI
-182 ATETLDIYAPI
+182 ANETLDIYAPI
-193 ANRLGMHSLCT
+193 ANRLGMHSICT

-211 SFLHPMRSRYISKAV
+211 ASLYPMRSRYISKAV
-226 EKLRGSHREIIEEIQ
+226 DKLRGSHREIIDEIRGKLQ
-241 ARVEEKLTERG
+241 EKLEERG
-252 MPGRILGREKHLN
+252 LPGRILGREKHLN

-274 HKSFHEIMDVYAF
+274 QKSFHEIMDVYAF
-287 RIITDSTDDCYR
+287 RIITDTEDDCYR

-339 NIEIQIRTE
+339 NIEVQIRTE
-348 EMEQIANNGIAAH
+348 EMEHIANNGIAAH
-361 WLYKNDNST
+361 WMYKNEPSSVTSVNQS
-370 AIEVSQRRVDRWVQ
+370 RVDRWVK
-384 GLIEMR
+384 GLMEMR
-390 ERTDDSLEFIE
+390 ERADDSLEFIE

-420 ILELPGGATPID
+420 IMELPSGATPVD

-441 GNACVAC
+441 GNATVAC

-456 LSQPLQSGQTVEI
+456 LSQPLQSGQTVEV

-495 HVLKYQKR
+495 HVLKNQKR
-503 TESVELGKALLKKS
+503 AESLELGKALLKKS
-517 LVGFGAKL
+517 LKGFGTSL
-525 SEISDQQRERVV
+525 SKIGESQIEAVV
-537 KHNQQTDFDDL
+537 RHNQVSSLDDL
-548 LGEIGLGN
+548 VSEIGLGN
-556 RMAYIIARQLTSDLN
+556 RMAYLVARQLVSGAEEDADT
-571 DDGRESDSASETP
+571 APQVPSE
-584 NVVSLQDN
+584 
-592 GRGSVTIRG
+592 GSPVTIRG

-616 PGDPVVGVMES
+616 PGDPVVGVMDS
-627 GNGMVI
+627 GKGMMI
-633 HTDTCRRLRDK
+633 HSDTCSRLPDDNDGRA
-644 HGDRSALTHLKWAKD
+644 RLTHLKWAKD
-659 ITDEFSVELRV
+659 ITDEFSVELRL
-670 ELERQRGVIAEMASA
+670 ELERQRGVIAEVANA
-685 VAKADGNIE
+685 VAMADGNIE

-704 LSVVS
+704 LGVVS

-725 RVRNIRAVTHIS
+725 RIRNIRAVTHIN
-737 RIRY
+737 RVRH

>member
-1 VSAEATALSK
+1 MYE
-11 TGTSPSDPADA
+11 GA
-22 VSSMTIDQLADQ
+22 VSSGAPATVEGLVNQ
-34 LSTYLDTPRINQVRR
+34 LSSYLDSSRINQVRR
-49 AYYYAEQAHAG
+49 AYYYAEQAHEG
-60 QMRRSGE
+60 QKRRSGE
-67 HYITHPLAVAHIL
+67 PYITHPLAVAHIL
-80 ADMKLD
+80 ADLKLD

-108 LAEQFGEPV
+108 LSEQFGEPV

-167 MRTLGHMSYEKRQRI
+167 MRTLGPLPYEKRQRI

-193 ANRLGMHSLCT
+193 ANRLGMHSVCT

-211 SFLHPMRSRYISKAV
+211 ASLYPMRSRYISQAV
-226 EKLRGSHREIIEEIQ
+226 SKLRGSHQEIIEEI
-241 ARVEEKLTERG
+241 RGKLEEKLSERG
-252 MPGRILGREKHLN
+252 LPGRIMGREKHLN

-274 HKSFHEIMDVYAF
+274 QKSFHEIMDVYAF
-287 RIITDSTDDCYR
+287 RIITESEDDCYR

-361 WLYKNDNST
+361 WMYKNDQS
-370 AIEVSQRRVDRWVQ
+370 AVSLVNQNRVDRWVK
-384 GLIEMR
+384 GLMEMR

-420 ILELPGGATPID
+420 ILELPGGATAVD

-448 RINRNLGS
+448 RINRNLAS

-477 NPAWLSFVVTGK
+477 NPAWLGFVVTGK

-495 HVLKYQKR
+495 HVLKHQKKA
-503 TESVELGKALLKKS
+503 ESVELGKTLLKRS
-517 LVGFGAKL
+517 LNGFDKTFTDIGDSQIDA
-525 SEISDQQRERVV
+525 VV
-537 KHNQQTDFDDL
+537 KHNQVASFDDL
-548 LGEIGLGN
+548 LSDIGLGN
-556 RMAYIIARQLTSDLN
+556 RMAYLVARQLVN
-571 DDGRESDSASETP
+571 NEPAGE
-584 NVVSLQDN
+584 
-592 GRGSVTIRG
+592 GRGSDIVMPESGGRSPVTIRG
-601 TEGLLVRFASCCKPI
+601 TEGMVVRFASCCKPI
-616 PGDPVVGVMES
+616 PGDPVVGVMDS
-627 GNGMVI
+627 GHGMVI
-633 HTDTCRRLRDK
+633 HSDTCTRLPEADGHHR
-644 HGDRSALTHLKWAKD
+644 LTHLKWAKD
-659 ITDEFSVELRV
+659 IADEFSVELRV
-670 ELERQRGVIAEMASA
+670 ELERQRGVIAEVANA
-685 VAKADGNIE
+685 VAVADGNIE
-694 RINVEEQNAR
+694 RINVEEQNAH
-704 LSVVS
+704 LSIVS

-737 RIRY
+737 RVRH

>member
-1 VSAEATALSK
+1 MSLEATVEGL
-11 TGTSPSDPADA
+11 A
-22 VSSMTIDQLADQ
+22 VE
-34 LSTYLDTPRINQVRR
+34 LSTYLDTNRINQVRR
-49 AYYYAEQAHAG
+49 AYYYAEQAHEG
-60 QMRRSGE
+60 QMRKSGDR
-67 HYITHPLAVAHIL
+67 YITHPLAVAHIL
-80 ADMKLD
+80 AGLKLD

-108 LAEQFGEPV
+108 LSEQFGEDV
-117 ADLVDGVSK
+117 AQLVDGVSK

-150 ARDIRVILVKLA
+150 AKDIRVILVKLA

-167 MRTLGHMSYEKRQRI
+167 MRTLGPMPYEKRQRI

-193 ANRLGMHSLCT
+193 ANRLGMHAIST

-211 SFLHPMRSRYISKAV
+211 ASLHPMRSRYISKAV
-226 EKLRGSHREIIEEIQ
+226 DKLRGGHREIIEEIRGCLQ
-241 ARVEEKLTERG
+241 EKLEERCL
-252 MPGRILGREKHLN
+252 PGRILGREKHLN

-274 HKSFHEIMDVYAF
+274 QKSFYEIMDVYAF
-287 RIITDSTDDCYR
+287 RIITDTEDDCYR

-307 YKPLPGRFKDYI
+307 YKPMPGRFKDYI

-348 EMEQIANNGIAAH
+348 EMEHIANDGIAAH
-361 WLYKNDNST
+361 WMYKNEPSSVTSVNQT
-370 AIEVSQRRVDRWVQ
+370 RVDRWVK
-384 GLIEMR
+384 GLMEIR
-390 ERTDDSLEFIE
+390 ERADDSLEFIE
-401 HVKVDLFPDEIYVF
+401 HAKVDLFPDEIYVF

-420 ILELPGGATPID
+420 IMELPRGATPVD

-441 GNACVAC
+441 GNATVAC

-456 LSQPLQSGQTVEI
+456 LSRPLQSGQTVEV

-495 HVLKYQKR
+495 HTLKSQKLA
-503 TESVELGKALLKKS
+503 ESLELGRTLLKKS
-517 LVGFGAKL
+517 LNGFGTRL
-525 SEISDQQRERVV
+525 SDIAEAQKQAVV
-537 KHNQQTDFDDL
+537 NHNQVNSFEDL
-548 LGEIGLGN
+548 VSDIGLGN
-556 RMAYIIARQLTSDLN
+556 RMAYLVARQLVS
-571 DDGRESDSASETP
+571 GAESVGP
-584 NVVSLQDN
+584 NQSVKGIEGGDV
-592 GRGSVTIRG
+592 SVTIKG
-601 TEGLLVRFASCCKPI
+601 TEGMLVHFAACCKPI
-616 PGDPVVGVMES
+616 PGDPVVGVMDS
-627 GNGMVI
+627 GSGMVI
-633 HTDTCRRLRDK
+633 HSDTCSRLPEDNE
-644 HGDRSALTHLKWAKD
+644 GRSRLTHLTWAKD

-670 ELERQRGVIAEMASA
+670 ELERQRGVIAEVANA
-685 VAKADGNIE
+685 VAMADGNIE
-694 RINVEEQNAR
+694 RINVDEQDAR
-704 LSVVS
+704 FGVVSVV
-709 LVVHVNGRRH
+709 VKVHGRKH

-725 RVRNIRAVTHIS
+725 RVRNIKAITSINRVK
-737 RIRY
+737 Y

>member
-1 VSAEATALSK
+1 MTTEATVENL
-11 TGTSPSDPADA
+11 TG
-22 VSSMTIDQLADQ
+22 Q
-34 LSTYLDTPRINQVRR
+34 LSTYLDENRINQVRR
-49 AYYYAEQAHAG
+49 AYYYAEQAHEG
-60 QMRRSGE
+60 QMRKSGDR
-67 HYITHPLAVAHIL
+67 YITHPLAVARIL
-80 ADMKLD
+80 AEMKLD

-108 LAEQFGEPV
+108 LSEQFGESV
-117 ADLVDGVSK
+117 AELVDGVSK
-126 LTQIEFRTRA
+126 LTQIEFRSRA

-167 MRTLGHMSYEKRQRI
+167 MRTLGPMPYEKRQRI

-193 ANRLGMHSLCT
+193 ANRLGMHAICT

-211 SFLHPMRSRYISKAV
+211 KSLYPMRSKYISKAV
-226 EKLRGSHREIIEEIQ
+226 KKLRGSHRDVIDDI
-241 ARVEEKLTERG
+241 RHKLEDKLRERG
-252 MPGRILGREKHLN
+252 LPGRIQGREKHLN
-265 SIYNKMKFK
+265 SIYNKMKYK
-274 HKSFHEIMDVYAF
+274 QKSFHEIMDVYAF
-287 RIITDSTDDCYR
+287 RIITETEDDCYR

-361 WLYKNDNST
+361 WMYKNDADPVTSDHQ
-370 AIEVSQRRVDRWVQ
+370 SRVDRWVQ
-384 GLIEMR
+384 GLMEMR
-390 ERTDDSLEFIE
+390 ERADDSLEFIE

-420 ILELPGGATPID
+420 IMELPRGATPVD

-456 LSQPLQSGQTVEI
+456 LSQPLQSGQTVEV

-477 NPAWLSFVVTGK
+477 NPAWLSFVTTGK

-495 HVLKYQKR
+495 HTLKHLQR
-503 TESVELGKALLKKS
+503 TESLELGKTLLKKS
-517 LVGFGAKL
+517 LKGFDTRL
-525 SEISDQQRERVV
+525 SDLTEGQINAVV
-537 KHNQQTDFDDL
+537 KHNQVTSFDDL
-548 LGEIGLGN
+548 IADIGLGN
-556 RMAYIIARQLTSDLN
+556 RMAYLIARQLVSGTQAPEDAPAQAIDTSTQAEDQ
-571 DDGRESDSASETP
+571 RSP
-584 NVVSLQDN
+584 
-592 GRGSVTIRG
+592 VTIRG
-601 TEGLLVRFASCCKPI
+601 TEGLLVSFASCCKPI
-616 PGDPVVGVMES
+616 PGDPVVGVMDS
-627 GNGMVI
+627 GKGMVI
-633 HTDTCRRLRDK
+633 HSDTCSRLPDDK
-644 HGDRSALTHLKWAKD
+644 EGRANLTHLKWAKD

-670 ELERQRGVIAEMASA
+670 EFERQRGVIAEMANA
-685 VAKADGNIE
+685 VAMADGNIE
-694 RINVEEQNAR
+694 RINVDEQNAR
-704 LSVVS
+704 FGVVS

-725 RVRNIRAVTHIS
+725 RVKNIRAVTHIH
-737 RIRY
+737 RVRY

>member
-1 VSAEATALSK
+1 MSAEPTVEGLARELS
-11 TGTSPSDPADA
+11 S
-22 VSSMTIDQLADQ
+22 
-34 LSTYLDTPRINQVRR
+34 YLDTTRINQVRR
-49 AYYYAEQAHAG
+49 AYYYAEQAHEG
-60 QMRRSGE
+60 QRRRSGE
-67 HYITHPLAVAHIL
+67 PYVTHPLAVASIL
-80 ADMKLD
+80 AELKLD

-108 LAEQFGEPV
+108 LADQFGESV
-117 ADLVDGVSK
+117 AELVDGVSK
-126 LTQIEFRTRA
+126 LTQIEFRSRA

-167 MRTLGHMSYEKRQRI
+167 MRTLGPLPFVKRQRI

-193 ANRLGMHSLCT
+193 ANRLGMHSICT

-211 SFLHPMRSRYISKAV
+211 SSLYPMRSRYISQAV
-226 EKLRGSHREIIEEIQ
+226 TKLRGSHQEIIEEI
-241 ARVEEKLTERG
+241 RSRLEEKLTERG
-252 MPGRILGREKHLN
+252 LPGRIIGREKHLN

-274 HKSFHEIMDVYAF
+274 QKSFHEIMDVYAF
-287 RIITDSTDDCYR
+287 RIITDSEDDCYR

-348 EMEQIANNGIAAH
+348 EMEHIANNGIAAH
-361 WLYKNDNST
+361 WMYKSDQSSIASVN
-370 AIEVSQRRVDRWVQ
+370 QKRVDRWVK
-384 GLIEMR
+384 GLMEMR
-390 ERTDDSLEFIE
+390 ERADDSLEFIE

-420 ILELPGGATPID
+420 IMELPSGATPVD

-456 LSQPLQSGQTVEI
+456 LSQPLQSGQTVEV

-495 HVLKYQKR
+495 HVLKHQKR
-503 TESVELGKALLKKS
+503 TESVDLGKTLLKKS
-517 LVGFGAKL
+517 LNGFGKKL
-525 SEISDQQRERVV
+525 ADLSDSQVAAVV
-537 KHNQQTDFDDL
+537 QHNQVNSLNDL
-548 LGEIGLGN
+548 LSEIGLGN
-556 RMAYIIARQLTSDLN
+556 RMAYLIARQLVSGEVGPDTTEADLKQPN
-571 DDGRESDSASETP
+571 GGFGRSP
-584 NVVSLQDN
+584 
-592 GRGSVTIRG
+592 VTIRG
-601 TEGLLVRFASCCKPI
+601 TEGLLVRFAQCCKPI
-616 PGDPVVGVMES
+616 PGDPVVGVMDT
-627 GNGMVI
+627 GNGMLI
-633 HTDTCRRLRDK
+633 HSDTCSRIPEDDDARAR
-644 HGDRSALTHLKWAKD
+644 LTHLKWAKD

-670 ELERQRGVIAEMASA
+670 ELERQRGVIAEVASA
-685 VAKADGNIE
+685 VALADGNIE
-694 RINVEEQNAR
+694 RISVEEQNAR
-704 LSVVS
+704 LGIVS

-737 RIRY
+737 RIRH

>member
-1 VSAEATALSK
+1 MSAESTVDGLSK
-11 TGTSPSDPADA
+11 EL
-22 VSSMTIDQLADQ
+22 SS
-34 LSTYLDTPRINQVRR
+34 YLDTGRINQVRR
-49 AYYYAEQAHAG
+49 AYYYAEQAHEG
-60 QMRRSGE
+60 QKRRSGE
-67 HYITHPLAVAHIL
+67 PYVTHPLAVAFIL
-80 ADMKLD
+80 ADLKLD

-108 LAEQFGEPV
+108 LAEQFGDSV

-126 LTQIEFRTRA
+126 LTQIEFRSRA

-167 MRTLGHMSYEKRQRI
+167 MRTLGPLPFAKRQRI

-193 ANRLGMHSLCT
+193 ANRLGMHSVCT

-211 SFLHPMRSRYISKAV
+211 ASLYPMRSRYISQAV
-226 EKLRGSHREIIEEIQ
+226 AKLRGSHQEIIHEIRSRLQ
-241 ARVEEKLTERG
+241 EKLVERG
-252 MPGRILGREKHLN
+252 LPGRILGREKHLN

-274 HKSFHEIMDVYAF
+274 QKSFHEIMDVYAF
-287 RIITDSTDDCYR
+287 RIITDTEDDCYR

-348 EMEQIANNGIAAH
+348 EMEHIANNGIAAH
-361 WLYKNDNST
+361 WMYKNDQST
-370 AIEVSQRRVDRWVQ
+370 IASVNQKRVDRWVQ
-384 GLIEMR
+384 GLMEMR
-390 ERTDDSLEFIE
+390 ERADDSLEFIE

-420 ILELPGGATPID
+420 IMELPSGATPID

-456 LSQPLQSGQTVEI
+456 LSQPLQSGQTVEV

-495 HVLKYQKR
+495 HVLKNQKQA
-503 TESVELGKALLKKS
+503 ESLELGRTLLKKS
-517 LVGFGAKL
+517 LNGFGQKL
-525 SEISDQQRERVV
+525 SKVSDAQIAAVV
-537 KHNQQTDFDDL
+537 QHNQVSSLDDL
-548 LGEIGLGN
+548 LSEIGLGN
-556 RMAYIIARQLTSDLN
+556 RMAYLIARQLVSGGGSEEQPLEAGLEKTSGEDQ
-571 DDGRESDSASETP
+571 RTP
-584 NVVSLQDN
+584 
-592 GRGSVTIRG
+592 VTIRG
-601 TEGLLVRFASCCKPI
+601 TEGLLVKFASCCKPI
-616 PGDPVVGVMES
+616 PGDPVVGLMDS
-627 GNGMVI
+627 GHGMII
-633 HTDTCRRLRDK
+633 HSDTCSRLPEDDEART
-644 HGDRSALTHLKWAKD
+644 RLTHLKWAKD

-670 ELERQRGVIAEMASA
+670 EMERQRGVIAEIASA
-685 VAKADGNIE
+685 VAMADGNIE

-704 LSVVS
+704 FGVVS

-725 RVRNIRAVTHIS
+725 RVKNIRAVTHIH
-737 RIRY
+737 RVRH

>member
-1 VSAEATALSK
+1 MSAEPTVE
-11 TGTSPSDPADA
+11 G
-22 VSSMTIDQLADQ
+22 LAQ
-34 LSTYLDTPRINQVRR
+34 ELSTYLDTNRINQVRR
-49 AYYYAEQAHAG
+49 AYYYAEQAHEG
-60 QMRRSGE
+60 QMRKSGDR
-67 HYITHPLAVAHIL
+67 YITHPLAVARIL
-80 ADMKLD
+80 AELKLD

-108 LAEQFGEPV
+108 LAEQFGEDV
-117 ADLVDGVSK
+117 AELVDGVSK
-126 LTQIEFRTRA
+126 LTQIEFRSRA

-167 MRTLGHMSYEKRQRI
+167 MRTLGPMPYEKRQRI

-193 ANRLGMHSLCT
+193 ANRLGMHSVCT

-211 SFLHPMRSRYISKAV
+211 SSLYPMRAKYISKAV
-226 EKLRGSHREIIEEIQ
+226 NKLRGSHREIIEEIRGKLQ
-241 ARVEEKLTERG
+241 EKLEERG
-252 MPGRILGREKHLN
+252 LPGRILGREKHLN

-287 RIITDSTDDCYR
+287 RIITDTEDDCYR

-348 EMEQIANNGIAAH
+348 EMEHIANNGIAAH
-361 WLYKNDNST
+361 WMYKNEPSNVTSVNQ
-370 AIEVSQRRVDRWVQ
+370 ARVDRWVK
-384 GLIEMR
+384 GLMEMR
-390 ERTDDSLEFIE
+390 ERADDSLEFIE

-415 TPKGK
+415 TPKGR
-420 ILELPGGATPID
+420 IMELPSGATPVD

-441 GNACVAC
+441 GNAAVAC

-495 HVLKYQKR
+495 HVLKTQKR
-503 TESVELGKALLKKS
+503 AESLELGRTLLKKS
-517 LVGFGAKL
+517 LKGFGAKL
-525 SEISDQQRERVV
+525 SEISEGQKQAVV
-537 KHNQQTDFDDL
+537 NHNQVNSFDDL
-548 LGEIGLGN
+548 ISDIGLGN
-556 RMAYIIARQLTSDLN
+556 RMAYLVARQLVN
-571 DDGRESDSASETP
+571 GAEGAEIASAEAERPTDRSP
-584 NVVSLQDN
+584 
-592 GRGSVTIRG
+592 VTIRG
-601 TEGLLVRFASCCKPI
+601 TEGLLVKFASCCKPI
-616 PGDPVVGVMES
+616 PGDPVVGVMDS

-633 HTDTCRRLRDK
+633 HSDTCSRLPEDDEGRA
-644 HGDRSALTHLKWAKD
+644 RLTHLKWAKD

-670 ELERQRGVIAEMASA
+670 ELERQRGVIAELANA
-685 VAKADGNIE
+685 VAMADGNIE
-694 RINVEEQNAR
+694 RISVEDQNAKFGI
-704 LSVVS
+704 VS
-709 LVVHVNGRRH
+709 LVVHVNGRKH

-725 RVRNIRAVTHIS
+725 RIRNIRAVTHIN
-737 RIRY
+737 RVRH

>member
-1 VSAEATALSK
+1 MLAFGFFCSRFSLFTLQSLLGGAVSAEATVEGLAKELS
-11 TGTSPSDPADA
+11 S
-22 VSSMTIDQLADQ
+22 
-34 LSTYLDTPRINQVRR
+34 YLDTNRINQVRR
-49 AYYYAEQAHAG
+49 AYYYAEQAHEG
-60 QMRRSGE
+60 QMRRSGDR
-67 HYITHPLAVAHIL
+67 YITHPLAVAHIL
-80 ADMKLD
+80 ADLKLD

-108 LAEQFGEPV
+108 LSDQFGEDV
-117 ADLVDGVSK
+117 AELVDGVSK
-126 LTQIEFRTRA
+126 LTQIEFRSRA

-167 MRTLGHMSYEKRQRI
+167 MRTLGPMPYEKRLRI

-193 ANRLGMHSLCT
+193 ANRLGMHSICT

-211 SFLHPMRSRYISKAV
+211 SSLYPMRSRYISKAV
-226 EKLRGSHREIIEEIQ
+226 EKLRGSHREIIDEIRGRLQ
-241 ARVEEKLTERG
+241 EKLEERG
-252 MPGRILGREKHLN
+252 LPGRILGREKHLN

-274 HKSFHEIMDVYAF
+274 QKSFHEIMDVYAF
-287 RIITDSTDDCYR
+287 RIITDTEDDCYR

-348 EMEQIANNGIAAH
+348 EMEHIANNGIAAH
-361 WLYKNDNST
+361 WMYKNEPSSVTSVNQS
-370 AIEVSQRRVDRWVQ
+370 RVDRWVQ
-384 GLIEMR
+384 GLMEMR
-390 ERTDDSLEFIE
+390 ERADDSLEFIE

-420 ILELPGGATPID
+420 IMELPSGATPVD

-441 GNACVAC
+441 GNATVAC

-456 LSQPLQSGQTVEI
+456 LSQPLQSGQTVEV

-495 HVLKYQKR
+495 HVLKNQKR
-503 TESVELGKALLKKS
+503 TESLELGKALLKKS
-517 LVGFGAKL
+517 LKGFGTSL
-525 SEISDQQRERVV
+525 SKISDSQIDAVV
-537 KHNQQTDFDDL
+537 KHNQVTSMDDL
-548 LGEIGLGN
+548 VSEIGLGN
-556 RMAYIIARQLTSDLN
+556 RMAYLVARQLVS
-571 DDGRESDSASETP
+571 GESETADTG
-584 NVVSLQDN
+584 SDDQS
-592 GRGSVTIRG
+592 RGSPVTIRG

-616 PGDPVVGVMES
+616 PGDPVVGIMDS
-627 GNGMVI
+627 GKGMMI
-633 HTDTCRRLRDK
+633 HSDTCSRLPEDDEGRA
-644 HGDRSALTHLKWAKD
+644 RLTHLKWAKD

-670 ELERQRGVIAEMASA
+670 ELERQRGVIAEVANA
-685 VAKADGNIE
+685 VAMADGNIE

-704 LSVVS
+704 LGVVS

-725 RVRNIRAVTHIS
+725 RIRNIRAVTHIN
-737 RIRY
+737 RVRH

>member
-1 VSAEATALSK
+1 MSAEQTVEGLARELS
-11 TGTSPSDPADA
+11 S
-22 VSSMTIDQLADQ
+22 
-34 LSTYLDTPRINQVRR
+34 YLDSSRVNQVRR
-49 AYYYAEQAHAG
+49 AYYYAEQAHEG
-60 QMRRSGE
+60 QKRRSGE
-67 HYITHPLAVAHIL
+67 PYVTHPLAVASIL
-80 ADMKLD
+80 ADLRLD

-100 DTGIPKDA
+100 DTGIPKEA
-108 LAEQFGEPV
+108 LSDQFGESV

-126 LTQIEFRTRA
+126 LTQIEFRSRA

-167 MRTLGHMSYEKRQRI
+167 MRTLGPLPFAKRQRI

-193 ANRLGMHSLCT
+193 ANRLGMHSICT

-211 SFLHPMRSRYISKAV
+211 SSLYPMRSRYISKAV
-226 EKLRGSHREIIEEIQ
+226 AKLRGSHQEIIQEI
-241 ARVEEKLTERG
+241 RGRLEEKLAERG
-252 MPGRILGREKHLN
+252 LPGRIMGREKHLN

-274 HKSFHEIMDVYAF
+274 QKSFHEIMDVYAF
-287 RIITDSTDDCYR
+287 RIITDTEDDCYR

-348 EMEQIANNGIAAH
+348 EMEHIANNGIAAH
-361 WLYKNDNST
+361 WMYKNDQSNIIS
-370 AIEVSQRRVDRWVQ
+370 VNQKRVDRWVK
-384 GLIEMR
+384 GLMEMR
-390 ERTDDSLEFIE
+390 ERADDSLEFIE

-420 ILELPGGATPID
+420 IMELPSGATPID

-441 GNACVAC
+441 GNASVAC
-448 RINRNLGS
+448 RINRNLAS

-477 NPAWLSFVVTGK
+477 NPAWLGFVVTGK

-495 HVLKYQKR
+495 HVLKHQKR
-503 TESVELGKALLKKS
+503 TESLELGKTLLKKS
-517 LVGFGAKL
+517 LNGFGQKL
-525 SEISDQQRERVV
+525 GDIKDAQIEAVV
-537 KHNQQTDFDDL
+537 RHNQVQSFDDL
-548 LGEIGLGN
+548 LSEIGLGN
-556 RMAYIIARQLTSDLN
+556 RMAYLVARQLVSGAGSDNQDTGADLEQGG
-571 DDGRESDSASETP
+571 DGYRRAP
-584 NVVSLQDN
+584 
-592 GRGSVTIRG
+592 VTIRG
-601 TEGLLVRFASCCKPI
+601 TEGLLVRFAQCCKPI
-616 PGDPVVGVMES
+616 PGDPVVGVMDS
-627 GNGMVI
+627 GNGMLI
-633 HTDTCRRLRDK
+633 HSDTCERLPESDEA
-644 HGDRSALTHLKWAKD
+644 RSRLTHLKWAKD

-670 ELERQRGVIAEMASA
+670 ELERQRGVIAEVASA

-704 LSVVS
+704 LGIVS

-725 RVRNIRAVTHIS
+725 RIRNIRAVTHIS
-737 RIRY
+737 RIRH

>member
-1 VSAEATALSK
+1 MSAEATVEGLAQELS
-11 TGTSPSDPADA
+11 S
-22 VSSMTIDQLADQ
+22 
-34 LSTYLDTPRINQVRR
+34 YLDTNRINQVRR
-49 AYYYAEQAHAG
+49 AYYYAEQAHEG
-60 QMRRSGE
+60 QMRRSGDR
-67 HYITHPLAVAHIL
+67 YITHPLAVAHIL
-80 ADMKLD
+80 ADLKLD

-108 LAEQFGEPV
+108 LSDQFGEDV
-117 ADLVDGVSK
+117 AELVDGVSK
-126 LTQIEFRTRA
+126 LTQIEFRSRA

-167 MRTLGHMSYEKRQRI
+167 MRTLGPMPYEKRLRI

-193 ANRLGMHSLCT
+193 ANRLGMHSICT

-211 SFLHPMRSRYISKAV
+211 SSLYPMRSRYISKAV
-226 EKLRGSHREIIEEIQ
+226 EKLRGSHREIIDEIRGKLQ
-241 ARVEEKLTERG
+241 EKLEERG
-252 MPGRILGREKHLN
+252 LPGRILGREKHLN

-274 HKSFHEIMDVYAF
+274 QKSFHEIMDVYAF
-287 RIITDSTDDCYR
+287 RIITDTEDDCYR

-348 EMEQIANNGIAAH
+348 EMEHIANNGIAAH
-361 WLYKNDNST
+361 WMYKNEPTSVTSVNQS
-370 AIEVSQRRVDRWVQ
+370 RVDRWVQ
-384 GLIEMR
+384 GLMEMR
-390 ERTDDSLEFIE
+390 ERADDSLEFIE

-420 ILELPGGATPID
+420 IMELPSGATPVD

-441 GNACVAC
+441 GNATVAC

-456 LSQPLQSGQTVEI
+456 LSQPLQSGQTVEV

-495 HVLKYQKR
+495 HVLKNQKR
-503 TESVELGKALLKKS
+503 TESLELGKALLKKS
-517 LVGFGAKL
+517 LKGFGTSL
-525 SEISDQQRERVV
+525 SSISDSQIDAVV
-537 KHNQQTDFDDL
+537 KHNQVSSLDNL
-548 LGEIGLGN
+548 VSEIGLGN
-556 RMAYIIARQLTSDLN
+556 RMAYLVARQLVSGEEETTGTVSDAQ
-571 DDGRESDSASETP
+571 SP
-584 NVVSLQDN
+584 
-592 GRGSVTIRG
+592 GSPVTIRG

-616 PGDPVVGVMES
+616 PGDPVVGVMDS
-627 GNGMVI
+627 GKGMII
-633 HTDTCRRLRDK
+633 HSDTCSRLPEDDEGRA
-644 HGDRSALTHLKWAKD
+644 RLTHLKWAKD

-670 ELERQRGVIAEMASA
+670 ELERQRGVIAEVANA
-685 VAKADGNIE
+685 VAMADGNIE

-704 LSVVS
+704 LGVVS

-725 RVRNIRAVTHIS
+725 RVRNIRAVTHIN
-737 RIRY
+737 RVRH

>member
-1 VSAEATALSK
+1 VSAEATVEVLAGELS
-11 TGTSPSDPADA
+11 A
-22 VSSMTIDQLADQ
+22 
-34 LSTYLDTPRINQVRR
+34 YLDSNRINQVRR
-49 AYYYAEQAHAG
+49 AYYYAEQAHEG
-60 QMRRSGE
+60 QMRRSGDR
-67 HYITHPLAVAHIL
+67 YITHPLAVAHIL
-80 ADMKLD
+80 ASLRLD

-100 DTGIPKDA
+100 DTGIPKEA
-108 LAEQFGEPV
+108 LAEQFGEDV
-117 ADLVDGVSK
+117 AELVDGVSK
-126 LTQIEFRTRA
+126 LTQIEFRSRA

-167 MRTLGHMSYEKRQRI
+167 MRTLGPMPYEKRQRI
-182 ATETLDIYAPI
+182 ANETLDIYAPI
-193 ANRLGMHSLCT
+193 ANRLGMHSICT

-211 SFLHPMRSRYISKAV
+211 SSLYPMRSKYIAKAV
-226 EKLRGSHREIIEEIQ
+226 AKLRGSHREIIDDIRGKLQ
-241 ARVEEKLTERG
+241 EKLEERG
-252 MPGRILGREKHLN
+252 LPGRIQGREKHLS

-287 RIITDSTDDCYR
+287 RIVTDTVDDCYR

-361 WLYKNDNST
+361 WMYKNEPSDINSANQT
-370 AIEVSQRRVDRWVQ
+370 RVDKWVK
-384 GLIEMR
+384 GLMEMR
-390 ERTDDSLEFIE
+390 ERADDSLEFIE

-415 TPKGK
+415 TPKGR
-420 ILELPGGATPID
+420 IMELPRGATPVD
-432 FAYAIHTDI
+432 FAYSIHTDI

-456 LSQPLQSGQTVEI
+456 LSQTLQSGQTVEI

-477 NPAWLSFVVTGK
+477 NPAWLSFVTTGK

-495 HVLKYQKR
+495 HVLKNQR
-503 TESVELGKALLKKS
+503 RAESLELGKALLKRS
-517 LVGFGAKL
+517 LKGFGARL
-525 SEISDQQRERVV
+525 SDISEYQIETVV
-537 KHNQQTDFDDL
+537 RHNQVDSFDDL
-548 LGEIGLGN
+548 VSDIGLGN
-556 RMAYIIARQLTSDLN
+556 RMGYLVARQLVSGSHEGGKTELTQTS
-571 DDGRESDSASETP
+571 ATAKAP
-584 NVVSLQDN
+584 
-592 GRGSVTIRG
+592 GSVTIRG
-601 TEGLLVRFASCCKPI
+601 TEGLLVRFANCCKPI
-616 PGDPVVGVMES
+616 PGDPVVGIMDS
-627 GNGMVI
+627 GKGLVI
-633 HTDTCRRLRDK
+633 HSDACSRLPEDDESR
-644 HGDRSALTHLKWAKD
+644 ANLTQLKWAKD
-659 ITDEFSVELRV
+659 IADEFSVELRV
-670 ELERQRGVIAEMASA
+670 ELERQRGVIAELANA
-685 VAKADGNIE
+685 VAMADGNIE

-704 LSVVS
+704 LGIVS
-709 LVVHVNGRRH
+709 LVVHVHGRRH

-725 RVRNIRAVTHIS
+725 RIRNIKAVTHIN
-737 RIRY
+737 RVRN

>member
-1 VSAEATALSK
+1 MPCRRVGGAVSAEQTVEGLARELS
-11 TGTSPSDPADA
+11 S
-22 VSSMTIDQLADQ
+22 
-34 LSTYLDTPRINQVRR
+34 YLDSSRVNQVRR
-49 AYYYAEQAHAG
+49 AYYYAEQAHEG
-60 QMRRSGE
+60 QKRRSGE
-67 HYITHPLAVAHIL
+67 PYVTHPLAVASIL
-80 ADMKLD
+80 ADLRLD

-100 DTGIPKDA
+100 DTGIPKEA
-108 LAEQFGEPV
+108 LSDQFGESV

-126 LTQIEFRTRA
+126 LTQIEFRSRA

-167 MRTLGHMSYEKRQRI
+167 MRTLGPLPFAKRQRI

-193 ANRLGMHSLCT
+193 ANRLGMHSICT

-211 SFLHPMRSRYISKAV
+211 SSLYPMRSRYISKAV
-226 EKLRGSHREIIEEIQ
+226 AKLRGSHQEIIQEI
-241 ARVEEKLTERG
+241 RGRLEEKLAERG
-252 MPGRILGREKHLN
+252 LPGRIMGREKHLN

-274 HKSFHEIMDVYAF
+274 QKSFHEIMDVYAF
-287 RIITDSTDDCYR
+287 RIITDTEDDCYR

-348 EMEQIANNGIAAH
+348 EMEHIANNGIAAH
-361 WLYKNDNST
+361 WMYKNDQSNIIS
-370 AIEVSQRRVDRWVQ
+370 VNQKRVDRWVK
-384 GLIEMR
+384 GLMEMR
-390 ERTDDSLEFIE
+390 ERADDSLEFIE

-420 ILELPGGATPID
+420 IMELPSGATPID

-441 GNACVAC
+441 GNASVAC
-448 RINRNLGS
+448 RINRNLAS

-477 NPAWLSFVVTGK
+477 NPAWLGFVVTGK

-495 HVLKYQKR
+495 HVLKHQKR
-503 TESVELGKALLKKS
+503 TESLELGKTLLKKS
-517 LVGFGAKL
+517 LNGFGQKL
-525 SEISDQQRERVV
+525 GDINDAQIEAVV
-537 KHNQQTDFDDL
+537 RHNQVQSFDDL
-548 LGEIGLGN
+548 LSEIGLGN
-556 RMAYIIARQLTSDLN
+556 RMAYLVARQLVS
-571 DDGRESDSASETP
+571 GAGSDS
-584 NVVSLQDN
+584 QDT
-592 GRGSVTIRG
+592 GADLEQSGDGYRRAPVTIRG
-601 TEGLLVRFASCCKPI
+601 TEGLLVRFAQCCKPI
-616 PGDPVVGVMES
+616 PGDPVVGVMDS
-627 GNGMVI
+627 GNGMLI
-633 HTDTCRRLRDK
+633 HSDTCERLPESDEA
-644 HGDRSALTHLKWAKD
+644 RSRLTHLKWAKD

-670 ELERQRGVIAEMASA
+670 ELERQRGVIAEVASA

-704 LSVVS
+704 LGIVS

-725 RVRNIRAVTHIS
+725 RIRNIRAVTHIS
-737 RIRY
+737 RIRH